1 MGRIG
6 KAEIYKEVSNGAGMN
21 SIIKY
26 SRTLTGAAVRDYVTT
41 NASGIMNVVNEIV
54 YDSALVGSHHTVIEQ
69 SLKNI
74 DPIIMYDIY
83 TDTNTDNKMIYIE
96 NCSRLSDEDVKT
108 IYNLQVERIGEYS
121 GKDITKCIANCTL
134 ESYDMSSG
142 YSFYPETIQSSSKYA
157 VYTRDDNK
165 DSFYVFKI
173 NDPKNNIGMY
183 DLTKYGLCTGAD
195 ILNIKEKQQS
205 SSTIYYLVR
214 FKENDK
220 DDKGFAVCEIKEG
233 DIDPDEIYYTYLRFY
248 GHDLYIENRTD
259 EKKSDDTLSYIKN
272 GEVYTGAQLRKY
284 STDNKD
290 TDINAFYLYQSFFKE
305 HNLSRLDVDDD
316 KEYRLLIK
324 TNHGSYVSLIDIE
337 EENRIKKYDNPDHE
351 VTIFGKYYIPF
362 DTKESYKFSE
372 ILSWLDYCKAKY
384 ENAEEGEDKSKYF
397 LGYLAYKKYESKL
410 NNFKPNQYCYLEFYN
425 IEKIYSDIQ
434 TPISLEDLVML
445 VKDSKKEAEDIQEEE
460 NGDHPKTITYTDDK
474 ISEYVSKL
482 GLDNDFKETLNGFMD
497 YLQNGNS

>member
-6 KAEIYKEVSNGAGMN
+6 KTEIYKEVSNGAGMN

-26 SRTLTGAAVRDYVTT
+26 SCTLNGAAIRDYVAT
-41 NASGIMNVVNEIV
+41 NASVNEIV
-54 YDSALVGSHHTVIEQ
+54 YDSALVGPHHTVIEQ

-74 DPIIMYDIY
+74 DPITMYDIY

-96 NCSRLSDEDVKT
+96 KCSRILDEDVK
-108 IYNLQVERIGEYS
+108 IIHKLQVERIGEYS
-121 GKDITKCIANCTL
+121 GNDISKYIQNCTL

-157 VYTRDDNK
+157 VYTRGDNK
-165 DSFYVFKI
+165 DSNYVFKI
-173 NDPKNNIGMY
+173 NDPKNNVTMY

-195 ILNIKEKQQS
+195 ILNIKEKQQF

-248 GHDLYIENRTD
+248 GHDLYIENCSD

-272 GEVYTGAQLRKY
+272 GQVYTGAQLRKY
-284 STDNKD
+284 SDENKD
-290 TDINAFYLYQSFFKE
+290 SDINAFYLYQSFFKE

-324 TNHGSYVSLIDIE
+324 TNHGSYVSLIDIDTE
-337 EENRIKKYDNPDHE
+337 KDFQHFDNPENKIVIGGEYYLPFDIKESQPFSYLRDWMVYCNKKYTRSDSDE
-351 VTIFGKYYIPF
+351 EKQKY
-362 DTKESYKFSE
+362 
-372 ILSWLDYCKAKY
+372 L
-384 ENAEEGEDKSKYF
+384 
-397 LGYLAYKKYESKL
+397 LGYILFLRFEKEFRT
-410 NNFKPNQYCYLEFYN
+410 FKPNRYYFIEIRDLEELMLPKAKSMNNLFS
-425 IEKIYSDIQ
+425 IKSDDEKNN
-434 TPISLEDLVML
+434 TVKGTISATV
-445 VKDSKKEAEDIQEEE
+445 SKK
-460 NGDHPKTITYTDDK
+460 KTITY
-474 ISEYVSKL
+474 SEDTVAEYMCRV
-482 GLDNDFKETLNGFMD
+482 GLDDDFKEVLHGLFD
-497 YLQNGNS
+497 YLSEN

>member
-1 MGRIG
+1 MGRIE
-6 KAEIYKEVSNGAGMN
+6 KSKIYKEVSNGAGMN

-26 SRTLTGAAVRDYVTT
+26 SCTLNGAVVKDYITT
-41 NASGIMNVVNEIV
+41 NTNIVNEIV
-54 YDSALVGSHHTVIEQ
+54 YDPVLVGHHTVIEQ

-74 DPIIMYDIY
+74 DPITMYDIY
-83 TDTNTDNKMIYIE
+83 TDTNTDNIYIE
-96 NCSRLSDEDVKT
+96 KCSRLFDEDVKI
-108 IYNLQVERIGEYS
+108 IYKLQVERIGEYS
-121 GKDITKCIANCTL
+121 GNDISKYLPNCTL

-157 VYTRDDNK
+157 VYIRDDNK

-173 NDPKNNIGMY
+173 NDPKNNVTMC

-220 DDKGFAVCEIKEG
+220 DFAACEIKEG

-284 STDNKD
+284 SNENKD
-290 TDINAFYLYQSFFKE
+290 DDINAFYLYQSFFKE

-324 TNHGSYVSLIDIE
+324 TNRGSYVSLIDIE

-362 DTKESYKFSE
+362 DTRESYKFSE

-384 ENAEEGEDKSKYF
+384 ENAEEGGDKSKYF
-397 LGYLAYKKYESKL
+397 LGYLAYKKHESRL

-425 IEKIYSDIQ
+425 IEKVYSDIE

-445 VKDSKKEAEDIQEEE
+445 VKDSKKEAEDIQEEDKE
-460 NGDHPKTITYTDDK
+460 DPKTITYTDDK